1 MPLWLP
7 IAAAATVRGEERVR
21 KIGRRAMLG
30 GAGALAASGFR
41 RASHA
46 QASFPVRQTKMIV
59 PYPPGGPTDIMA
71 RVVADFVGRDMKQNC
86 IVDNRGGA
94 NGSIGAEAA
103 ARSEPD
109 GYTVLM
115 IPGSVLTQNPSIYK
129 KLTYDPPK
137 DFRMLAVMTVVPIV
151 IVAGPKLDVRSLKEL
166 VERAKAEPGKLV
178 FGSAGIGGTTH
189 LAGERFKV
197 SAGIDITHVPYKG
210 VGPSLNDLLG
220 GHIDLMFDTL
230 STSIPHIKAGKLRA
244 IALATPGRLTSLPD
258 VPTAAESGYPDY
270 VINVWFGVAGPR
282 KMPDDIAKVW
292 TDSLHRSMDDAEVR
306 SKLEG
311 INYVMMKPMDQLA
324 QEAFV
329 AEDREVWAKIIKA
342 QGITVE

>member
-1 MPLWLP
+1 MRLP
-7 IAAAATVRGEERVR
+7 NRRDAMQLAAAAAATR
-21 KIGRRAMLG
+21 L
-30 GAGALAASGFR
+30 
-41 RASHA
+41 SHPAFA
-46 QASFPVRQTKMIV
+46 QSAFPIRQTKMIV

-103 ARSEPD
+103 ARAEAD

-151 IVAGPKLDVRSLKEL
+151 IVAGPKLQVKTLKEL

-197 SAGIDITHVPYKG
+197 SAGVDLTHVPYKG

-244 IALATPGRLTSLPD
+244 IALATPERLASLPD
-258 VPTAAESGYPDY
+258 VPTAVESGYPDY

-292 TDSLHRSMDDAEVR
+292 TDSLHRSMADPEVR
-306 SKLEG
+306 AKLEG
-311 INYVMMKPMDQLA
+311 INYVMMKPMDQAA

-329 AEDREVWAKIIKA
+329 VEDRDVWAKIIKA
-342 QGITVE
+342 QGISVD